1 MLKQKQ
7 KPMTPKEK
15 AKELYDKY
23 TEKMNTIL
31 DCSYPYSAVE
41 NVDLCAK
48 ELLVIAVDELINDC
62 DASSPFEEKRLSYWA
77 EVRAEIGAIE

>member
-1 MLKQKQ
+1 
-7 KPMTPKEK
+7 MTPKEK

-48 ELLVIAVDELINDC
+48 ELLVIAVDELIEIENRNLQTGV
-62 DASSPFEEKRLSYWA
+62 SSDIGYWT
-77 EVRAEIGAIE
+77 EVRVEIGAIE

>member
-1 MLKQKQ
+1 
-7 KPMTPKEK
+7 MTPKEK

-41 NVDLCAK
+41 NADLCAK
-48 ELLVIAVDELINDC
+48 ELLVIAVDELIEIENRNLQTGV
-62 DASSPFEEKRLSYWA
+62 SSDMGYWR